1 MGRAARQADPVPS
14 RRRPS
19 SPETQ
24 PVTVTAARQVRPDQ
38 VPAFE
43 AWAAE
48 IMDLAAGFPGHL
60 GSTLLRPGPGSTEYH
75 LVYRFHDREAL
86 AGWERS
92 PERHEALGRSG
103 GMVDSSRYSRVS
115 GLESFF
121 TAPDRADGPSR
132 TRLTLLTIAVVFALQ
147 LVLQSVVAPVVGHW
161 PLVLRALFYAC
172 VVVLSLGY
180 VFMPFLTRRLA
191 RWLRPR

>member
-1 MGRAARQADPVPS
+1 M
-14 RRRPS
+14 
-19 SPETQ
+19 
-24 PVTVTAARQVRPDQ
+24 TVTAARSVRPEQ
-38 VPAFE
+38 VAEFE
-43 AWAAE
+43 TWAE
-48 IMDLAAGFPGHL
+48 DIMALAATFPGHL
-60 GSTLLRPGPGSTEYH
+60 GSTLLRPGPESSEYH
-75 LVYRFHDREAL
+75 LVYRFHDRAAL
-86 AGWERS
+86 AAWERS
-92 PERHEALGRSG
+92 PQRHEALGQAG
-103 GMVDSSRYSRVS
+103 AMVDRSRYSRVS

-147 LVLQSVVAPVVGHW
+147 LVLQAVVAPVVGHW

-191 RWLRPR
+191 RWLRPRG

>member
-1 MGRAARQADPVPS
+1 VPNRRSVPS
-14 RRRPS
+14 PDT
-19 SPETQ
+19 E

-38 VPAFE
+38 VEAFE
-43 AWAAE
+43 AWAAD
-48 IMDLAAGFPGHL
+48 IMALAATFPGHL
-60 GSTLLRPGPGSTEYH
+60 GSTLLRPGQGSTEYH

-86 AGWERS
+86 GVWERS
-92 PERHEALGRSG
+92 PERHDALGRAG
-103 GMVDSSRYSRVS
+103 TMVDSARYSRVS

-132 TRLTLLTIAVVFALQ
+132 TRLTLLTITVVFALQ
-147 LVLQSVVAPVVGHW
+147 LVLQSLVAPVVGHW

-180 VFMPFLTRRLA
+180 VFMPFLTHRLG
-191 RWLRPR
+191 RWLRPRR

>member
-1 MGRAARQADPVPS
+1 MPT
-14 RRRPS
+14 RRS
-19 SPETQ
+19 SPSPDTE
-24 PVTVTAARQVRPDQ
+24 PVTVTAARQVRADQ
-38 VPAFE
+38 VAAFE
-43 AWAAE
+43 AWAAD
-48 IMDLAAGFPGHL
+48 IMARAATFPGHL

-86 AGWERS
+86 GVWERS
-92 PERHEALGRSG
+92 AERHDALDRAGA
-103 GMVDSSRYSRVS
+103 MVDRERYSRVS

-132 TRLTLLTIAVVFALQ
+132 TRLTLLTIGVVFALQ
-147 LVLQSVVAPVVGHW
+147 LVLQSWVAPVVGHW

-180 VFMPFLTRRLA
+180 VFMPFLTRHLR
-191 RWLRPR
+191 RWLRPPR